1 MRRILALCLALLAS
15 PGTAAP
21 AHYTLQ
27 PESSTVG
34 FQTAFGVDTITGQM
48 PITSADLTLDFADV
62 AASTINVVLNAAGA
76 DASFPFAAQAM
87 KGPKVLDTATYP
99 SLTFQSTAICKTAEG
114 AEVTGNLTLRGTTR
128 PLTMQAVI
136 WRQKGQPEG
145 DLSKLTI
152 RLTGTLKRSD
162 YAATGWSDMVGDEVK
177 LDILA
182 RIARTE

>member
-1 MRRILALCLALLAS
+1 MCIRDSRK
-15 PGTAAP
+15 TAA
-21 AHYTLQ
+21 
-27 PESSTVG
+27 
-34 FQTAFGVDTITGQM
+34 
-48 PITSADLTLDFADV
+48 
-62 AASTINVVLNAAGA
+62 
-76 DASFPFAAQAM
+76 
-87 KGPKVLDTATYP
+87 
-99 SLTFQSTAICKTAEG
+99 G

-136 WRQKGQPEG
+136 WRQNGQAEG